1 MRNVRWMMM
10 TAALMLAV
18 FSGCDRGGGG
28 GASRGGDAKGAAAP
42 GDPGPPPG
50 QLPQGV
56 SAEQGNEG
64 RTLYRSTCVMC
75 HGDGGRGTPLGPSL
89 VDNTWTQGTG
99 SFEEITRV
107 VTEGAP
113 ATEEF
118 GVPMPPRGNGAL
130 TDAQIRAVS
139 AYTYSL
145 ARPGTGGAAK

>member
-1 MRNVRWMMM
+1 MRNVRWMM
-10 TAALMLAV
+10 TAALLLAV

-28 GASRGGDAKGAAAP
+28 GGASRGGGNPAGDAAA
-42 GDPGPPPG
+42 GDSGAPPG

-56 SAEQGNEG
+56 TAAQGDEG
-64 RTLYRSTCVMC
+64 RRLYRQTCVMC
-75 HGDGGRGTPLGPSL
+75 HGEGGRGTPLGPSL
-89 VDNTWTQGTG
+89 VDDAWSRGSG
-99 SFEEITRV
+99 SFPEITQV

-139 AYTYSL
+139 AYAYSL
-145 ARPGTGGAAK
+145 ARQTGAAR

>member
-1 MRNVRWMMM
+1 MRNVRGMMM
-10 TAALMLAV
+10 TAALLLAV
-18 FSGCDRGGGG
+18 FSGCDRGAGG
-28 GASRGGDAKGAAAP
+28 GASKGGDAKGAAAP

-56 SAEQGNEG
+56 TAKQGNEG
-64 RTLYRSTCVMC
+64 RTLYRNACVMC
-75 HGDGGRGTPLGPSL
+75 HGEGGRGTPLGPSL

-113 ATEEF
+113 ATEAF
-118 GVPMPPRGNGAL
+118 GVPMPPRGHGAM
-130 TDAQIRAVS
+130 TDEQIRAVS

-145 ARPGTGGAAK
+145 ARPNAGGAAK